1 MPDQLDFIAE
11 IRSGKPSPKALQWLR
26 VGFDQALQDNDPR
39 GLHDTLGLNTYSSG
53 WTTEYRRREWNVRL
67 RQCREILTDMTPWS
81 AAVLI
86 SDEMAVQARSQR
98 PPTSDLARLIR
109 EAIEIHPGGTRTRD
123 GIYHALGRL
132 GE

>member
-53 WTTEYRRREWNVRL
+53 WTTEYRRREWNARL
-67 RQCREILTDMTPWS
+67 RQCREILKDSTTWS
-81 AAVLI
+81 AAVIISDAMAKPSKCSELCQLI
-86 SDEMAVQARSQR
+86 S
-98 PPTSDLARLIR
+98 
-109 EAIEIHPGGTRTRD
+109 EAITIHPGGTQSPT
-123 GIYHALGRL
+123 GVYHALNRL
-132 GE
+132 FVPIQ